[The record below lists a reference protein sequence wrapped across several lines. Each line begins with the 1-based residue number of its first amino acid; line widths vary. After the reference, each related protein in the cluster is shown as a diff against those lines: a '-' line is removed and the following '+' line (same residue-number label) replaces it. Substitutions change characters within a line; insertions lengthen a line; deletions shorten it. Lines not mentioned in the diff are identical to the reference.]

1 MSDVAS
7 PEAAVAAEIEPKPSK
22 KFTKN
27 FWTINVIEMGE
38 RLAYNTLRAMVAI
51 YIAQADEPGGLHL
64 TQVDR
69 GTILAVW
76 AFIQS
81 FLPIVTG
88 GLADR
93 FGYRRSLAWALSTMT
108 LGYICLAFMRDLNWL
123 TTFFENYTLN
133 IDDFGGNA
141 VRLHQAA
148 VDRSNFWS
156 FMIAVGVLAG
166 GTSLFKPAIQGALG
180 NTLTKENSSVGW
192 GVFYWVV
199 NVGAFIGHYLPN
211 LILVGAAGWLAIGE
225 HSAEAWRNLFLV
237 CAGVIVLN
245 LVALFFMKDVESG
258 ASKTESILS
267 VLWRTITNILEPRL
281 LSWIIIMTGFWMM
294 MMQLWDMQPNFIAD
308 WMNSAH
314 IATWVQ
320 DTFPSAIS
328 KMLVSGSGEKA
339 HIPQQIWLSINSLC
353 IIIGVVPMAWVT
365 RKMKTLS
372 AMLIGMVAVTIGLLI
387 AGLTMNVYILAFGI
401 VFFSLGEMTVGPKK
415 SEFLSLIA
423 PPGKKALYLGY
434 LNIPA
439 GLGIM
444 GGAALSGYLYGNLGE
459 KAMLAQRYLAEKTNI
474 LAGTGKTWDG
484 DVSMLEE
491 VTGVSRPEAFETLKT
506 VLGKST
512 QEVNELLW
520 NTYDPQYSLW
530 LPFAAIGI
538 VSGIALFIYSRM
550 ARRWEDMNV

>member
-1 MSDVAS
+1 MSVTVVAGDS
-7 PEAAVAAEIEPKPSK
+7 PAEVPAEKSS
-22 KFTKN
+22 KFTAN
-27 FWTINVIEMGE
+27 FWTINTIEMGE

-64 TQVDR
+64 TQIDR
-69 GTILAVW
+69 GIILSVW

-81 FLPIVTG
+81 FLPIATG

-93 FGYRRSLAWALSTMT
+93 FGYKRSLAWALSTMT
-108 LGYICLAFMRDLNWL
+108 LGYVCLAFMRDMDWL
-123 TTFFENYTLN
+123 TAFFENNTLRLE
-133 IDDFGGNA
+133 DFAGNA
-141 VRLHQAA
+141 ALLHQAA
-148 VDRSNFWS
+148 LDRSNFWS

-211 LILVGAAGWLAIGE
+211 IILVSAAGWLAVGAR
-225 HSAEAWRNLFLV
+225 SAEAWRNLFLV
-237 CAGVIVLN
+237 CAGVIMLN
-245 LVALFFMKDVESG
+245 LIALFFMKDVDSG
-258 ASKTESILS
+258 ASKTESLFS
-267 VLWRTITNILEPRL
+267 VFKRTLTNVLEPRL
-281 LSWIIIMTGFWMM
+281 FSWIIIMTGFWMM

-314 IATWVQ
+314 IAHWMQ
-320 DTFPSAIS
+320 DTFPPAIAEIF
-328 KMLVSGSGEKA
+328 VSGEGEKI

-353 IIIGVVPMAWVT
+353 IIIGVVPMAWLT

-387 AGLTMNVYILAFGI
+387 AGLTMDVRVLAFGI
-401 VFFSLGEMTVGPKK
+401 IFFSLGEMCTGPKK

-423 PPGKKALYLGY
+423 PAGKKALYLGY

-444 GGAALSGYLYGNLGE
+444 GGAWLSGYLYGNFGE
-459 KAMLAQRYLAEKTNI
+459 KAMLAQRYLAENTAF
-474 LAGTGKTWDG
+474 LAESGKTWNG
-484 DVSMLEE
+484 KISTLDVTLGI
-491 VTGVSRPEAFETLKT
+491 TRPEAFEKLKSI
-506 VLGKST
+506 LGQST
-512 QEVNELLW
+512 QQVNELLW

-530 LPFAAIGI
+530 LPFAAIGV
-538 VSGIALFIYSRM
+538 VSAIALLIYARM